1 MRHPVQIAV
10 TAGEPAG
17 IGPELVLKLA
27 QMTLPFEIVA
37 IADNALLK
45 RLANQLNMNVQFNDF
60 DSNPATATHS
70 SGRLNVVDIP
80 VAGPVSP
87 GRPDVKNSGH
97 VIEALNTAIDLVQN
111 NVCQALTTGPVQKS
125 IINEADISFSGHT
138 EFIAEK
144 TGGYPVML
152 LTDETFRKKS
162 ENKLRVAL
170 VTTHLAISRVAAQ
183 ITPQRIERVLR
194 VLHQALIQCFHISS
208 PHICVC
214 GLNPHAGENGYLGT
228 EETELICPL
237 LERLRDDGMNIDGPI
252 PADVAFTPAKLAG
265 KDAVVAM
272 YHDQG
277 LPVIKHLGFG
287 KIVNVTLGLPIIRTS
302 VDHGT
307 ALDIAGRGIA
317 SADSLHTA
325 AFLAA
330 QLASNAR
337 ARLTT
342 QETHGRKQG
351 F

>member
-1 MRHPVQIAV
+1 MRHSAQIAI
-10 TAGEPAG
+10 TTGEPAG

-37 IADNALLK
+37 IADSAQLK
-45 RLANQLNMNVQFNDF
+45 RLANQLNMNIQLNDF
-60 DSNPATATHS
+60 DFNPATATHS
-70 SGRLNVVDIP
+70 SGQLNVVDTP
-80 VAGPVSP
+80 VASPVVP
-87 GRPDVKNSGH
+87 GMPDVKNSGH

-111 NVCQALTTGPVQKS
+111 SICQALTTGPVQKS
-125 IINEADISFSGHT
+125 VINEAGTLFSGHT

-144 TGGYPVML
+144 TDGYPVML
-152 LTDETFRKKS
+152 LTDETFKKNS

-170 VTTHLAISRVAAQ
+170 VTTHLPISKVAAQ

-194 VLHQALIQCFHISS
+194 VLHQALIQRFHISS
-208 PHICVC
+208 PHISVC
-214 GLNPHAGENGYLGT
+214 GLNPHAGESGYLGT
-228 EETELICPL
+228 EEIELICPL
-237 LERLRDDGMNIDGPI
+237 LERLRDGGMNIDGPI
-252 PADVAFTPAKLAG
+252 PADVAFTPEKLAR

-307 ALDIAGRGIA
+307 ALDIAGRGTA
-317 SADSLHTA
+317 NVDSLHTA

-330 QLASNAR
+330 QLANNAR
-337 ARLTT
+337 A
-342 QETHGRKQG
+342 G
-351 F
+351 